1 MKMLTTITVIALS
14 ISLQQATAQ
23 TEAPAG
29 FKKGSVVL
37 ADKSIVSGF
46 IKEKI
51 KSNSS
56 LVLTDEKGEKKKL
69 YYGSELTSATIEDN
83 KYICLKGDFFKVLT
97 EGELVYLQKAS
108 DASGQPSYNG
118 TEALFNNG
126 TEGTPGDY
134 FIYDNRRNDLK
145 RISKKSFDNVIAASF
160 ADCVAALDRAKMV
173 HNDPA
178 QLKDAVELY
187 NNRNKK

>member
-1 MKMLTTITVIALS
+1 MKMLTTITLIALS
-14 ISLQQATAQ
+14 ISLQQVTAQ
-23 TEAPAG
+23 TKSHAG
-29 FKKGSVVL
+29 FKNGSVVL

-56 LVLTDEKGEKKKL
+56 LVITDEKGEKKKL

-160 ADCVAALDRAKMV
+160 SDCVAAFDRAKMV

-187 NNRNKK
+187 NNRHKK